1 MSTDCLVLKIEE
13 YVNKTLDTTLYVL
26 YDKNEDLF
34 LIRGKRSDILG
45 KCKCVPYSFYCKH
58 VTELT
63 DFIDLTICM
72 DSKVSYTLYN
82 YNDLSDDSDDID
94 FEYLDNLENKLS
106 FEITGYDNKKF
117 NKRDI
122 TKYMKILKNVFNYY

>member
-1 MSTDCLVLKIEE
+1 MSSDCLVLKIEE
-13 YVNKTLDTTLYVL
+13 FVNKTLDTTLYIL
-26 YDKNEDLF
+26 YDKNEEFF
-34 LIRGKRSDILG
+34 LIRGKRNDNLG
-45 KCKCVPYSFYCKH
+45 KYKCVPYSFYCKH
-58 VTELT
+58 ITELT
-63 DFIDLTICM
+63 DFIDLTICV

-82 YNDLSDDSDDID
+82 YNDLSNDSDDID

-117 NKRDI
+117 NKSDI